1 MQAKV
6 FTAMDI
12 STAKSVLKETN
23 RIMAELGVA
32 YFLRHGTC
40 LGAVRDGAFIP
51 WDDDLDVGS
60 VLGLHGLTEEKVD
73 RTVDVFRENGFTA
86 TIVHNELNISVS
98 MQKSGTQM
106 DWTCYRIFG
115 DVIYQWPVV
124 KIPVALHE
132 ELKEID
138 FLGEKFFVP
147 NPPEEYLLLKY
158 GPEWMVPKQAGGF
171 EQDVMDLMPE
181 GSLPANSGRIMSV
194 LNRFL
199 PKRYTGSLLVLD
211 REGRSVVDAQVGIGP
226 PVCSPVWSDHRLT
239 KMELR
244 DSACQITPSTCYRF
258 ASEST
263 KSFST
268 WRSCSRASTTS
279 TALIPT
285 SPQAATTSWF
295 RGNAKS
301 APTRSPAPRAIWP
314 LRLWL
319 GSASM
324 ADGVVGKVGFEPT
337 RLLDTCS

>member
-1 MQAKV
+1 
-6 FTAMDI
+6 MDI
-12 STAKSVLKETN
+12 STAESVLKETN

-98 MQKSGTQM
+98 MQKSGTQT

-211 REGRSVVDAQVGIGP
+211 REGRSVVDAQVGI
-226 PVCSPVWSDHRLT
+226 
-239 KMELR
+239 
-244 DSACQITPSTCYRF
+244 A
-258 ASEST
+258 
-263 KSFST
+263 
-268 WRSCSRASTTS
+268 
-279 TALIPT
+279 PT
-285 SPQAATTSWF
+285 SVLSGLERSQTDKNGITRFSLPDHAKYVLSIRFGEHEELLYMEKLQPGVHYVYRPDPDVTTG
-295 RGNAKS
+295 RYDVLV
-301 APTRSPAPRAIWP
+301 PR
-314 LRLWL
+314 
-319 GSASM
+319 
-324 ADGVVGKVGFEPT
+324 
-337 RLLDTCS
+337 